1 MTPYP
6 YRPSDTFIAHSYPA
20 FIYGGPQVKLDSSA
34 FVADP
39 ELIQALEKHSTAISC
54 DADRVLFNQGD
65 HPQGLYILD
74 QGETTISMASS
85 AGEQLMSI
93 QAHAGSLLGL
103 PGLIGNEPYTLTA
116 IARNG
121 SRLSFVPRDEFTSLM
136 RADPL
141 LALKML
147 QVIAAE
153 LRSARQALSNR

>member
-1 MTPYP
+1 M
-6 YRPSDTFIAHSYPA
+6 
-20 FIYGGPQVKLDSSA
+20 KLDPSA

-74 QGETTISMASS
+74 QGETTLSMASP

-103 PGLIGNEPYTLTA
+103 PGLLGDEPYTLTA

-121 SRLSFVPRDEFTSLM
+121 ARLSFVPRDEFTSLM
-136 RADPL
+136 RADPP

-147 QVIAAE
+147 QVLAAE
-153 LRSARQALSNR
+153 LRSARRALANL